1 MDYLYSRP
9 RINFPKIFIYKP
21 NNKRKLHKTNIVLAI
36 LVFLIIFNV
45 LGIRAVTPVFNK
57 LCEDKAKGIA
67 TLICNRQTSICLK
80 QYSYSDF
87 IIIHTDEEKNVKMLE
102 ANMKNINLVISD
114 ITEKIQEEINNSQ
127 SQNMYISTGS
137 FTGISILAG
146 TGPKI
151 PIRISSIGNI
161 NTNIKSDFVS
171 RGVNQT
177 IHRLYLEINCEISIL
192 TPFNTINEEINNQ
205 FIIAENIIV
214 GNLPQTYYNLEGLS
228 QDDIMEVIQ

>member
-1 MDYLYSRP
+1 
-9 RINFPKIFIYKP
+9 
-21 NNKRKLHKTNIVLAI
+21 
-36 LVFLIIFNV
+36 
-45 LGIRAVTPVFNK
+45 
-57 LCEDKAKGIA
+57 
-67 TLICNRQTSICLK
+67 
-80 QYSYSDF
+80 
-87 IIIHTDEEKNVKMLE
+87 MLE